1 MSGLKIILFPD
12 GILREKS
19 NPVSEFGA
27 ETSGYI
33 GRLKEL
39 LYSNKGCV
47 GIASPQVGVLKR
59 IVIVDVT
66 NHKKAT
72 QKSGVL
78 TMINPE
84 IIFSEGT
91 SVNREG
97 CLSVPD
103 FTGNVERAE
112 RIAVKYLDETGAE
125 IKLETNGFE
134 AVVIQHEIDHL
145 DGIIFI
151 DRIKNIKR
159 DLFKRVVYST
169 DNQKKPSRP
178 PEST

>member
-1 MSGLKIILFPD
+1 MSESDLKIILFPD
-12 GILREKS
+12 DTLREKS
-19 NPVSEFGA
+19 KIVTDFGA
-27 ETSGYI
+27 ETADYI
-33 GRLKEL
+33 GCLRRT
-39 LYSNKGCV
+39 LYLNKGCV
-47 GIASPQVGVLKR
+47 GIASPQVGVLKK

-66 NHKKAT
+66 NHKKAV
-72 QKSGVL
+72 QKSGSL

-103 FTGNVERAE
+103 FTGNVERAD
-112 RIAVKYLDETGAE
+112 RIAVKYFDETGAE
-125 IKLETNGFE
+125 KKLETAGFE
-134 AVVIQHEIDHL
+134 AIVIQHEIDHL

-159 DLFKRVVYST
+159 DLFKRVVYSS
-169 DNQKKPSRP
+169 DKQSR
-178 PEST
+178 